1 MILKRFYDENLAQA
15 SYMVGDAGEALVI
28 DPARDVQ
35 PYVDAAAAEGLRITR
50 VAETHVHADFVSGA
64 RELAARTGARLHLS
78 AEGDARWRYMY
89 ASRDG
94 AVEMR
99 DGDTFQVGRIRVRAI
114 HTPGHTPEHLCFAV
128 TDTAQAD
135 RPMGIFTG
143 DFVFV
148 GDVGRPDLLE
158 KAVHVAGSAQGAAR
172 DLFRNVE
179 RFRALPDYLQLWP
192 GHGAG
197 SACGKALGAVPQT
210 TLGYEK
216 LFNRAFQVTDEDAFV
231 EMVLAGQPDP
241 PRYFAEVKRIN
252 RNGPPVLGDAPRP
265 PRLDDARLQPRLDA
279 GEMVIDT
286 RTTAEF
292 GAGFVPGTL
301 NFPLN
306 KSFVTWAGWHVPYD
320 AAIYLVVAEARV
332 DEAVRAL
339 RSIGVDRV
347 EGWFDTATVDAWTAA
362 GGEPGTIAHATTDE
376 VAAMLERGEVE
387 VIDVRR
393 PEEWEAGH
401 VPGVRNVPL
410 GRLAEHLDEL
420 PSDRPVVLHCQG
432 GGRSGIAASVLRAH
446 GVRDVL
452 NMTGGFGKWQAS
464 GLPVEHGAPEHAPD

>member
-78 AEGDARWRYMY
+78 AEGDARWRYTY

-99 DGDTFQVGRIRVRAI
+99 DGDAFSVARIRVQAI

-158 KAVHVAGSAQGAAR
+158 KAVQVTGSAEGAAR
-172 DLFRNVE
+172 DLFRSVE
-179 RFRALPDYLQLWP
+179 RFRGLPDYLQLWP

-216 LFNRAFQVTDEDAFV
+216 LFNRAFQVADEDGFV

-241 PRYFAEVKRIN
+241 PRYFAQVKRIN
-252 RNGPPVLGDAPRP
+252 RDGPPVLGDAPRP
-265 PRLDDARLQPRLDA
+265 PRLDDARLQPLLGA

-292 GAGFVPGTL
+292 GTGFVPGTL

-320 AAIYLVVAEARV
+320 AAIYLIVAEARA

-347 EGWFDTATVDAWTAA
+347 EGWFDTSTVDTWAA
-362 GGEPGTIAHATTDE
+362 SGAEPGTIAHATTDA
-376 VAAMLERGEVE
+376 VAGMLERGEVE

-464 GLPVEHGAPEHAPD
+464 GLPVEHGAPEHVPD